1 MWPMKVF
8 TIIKASYIFFELFLG
23 QISILMFDVFQSSVD
38 IMPYSTEDKAPIQ
51 HDLFDRFL
59 QLKEGAEEGGK

>member
-1 MWPMKVF
+1 MSIFMF
-8 TIIKASYIFFELFLG
+8 KAFKSFI
-23 QISILMFDVFQSSVD
+23 D

>member
-1 MWPMKVF
+1 MELLYKVIHF
-8 TIIKASYIFFELFLG
+8 NNF
-23 QISILMFDVFQSSVD
+23 SILYSID

-59 QLKEGAEEGGK
+59 QLKDGAEEGGMFKKELA

>member
-1 MWPMKVF
+1 M
-8 TIIKASYIFFELFLG
+8 LFLG

>member
-1 MWPMKVF
+1 MKVSLLNEENEKI
-8 TIIKASYIFFELFLG
+8 TMPRMNKLPAWYRLIILFSFF
-23 QISILMFDVFQSSVD
+23 VD

-59 QLKEGAEEGGK
+59 QLKEGAEEGGKL

>member
-1 MWPMKVF
+1 MEYV
-8 TIIKASYIFFELFLG
+8 SYHDSIF
-23 QISILMFDVFQSSVD
+23 VD

-59 QLKEGAEEGGK
+59 QLKEGAEEGGKLL